1 MWKNNDW
8 VHSSKSK
15 TPCYLIDDGS
25 EGRNAKNTKRY
36 VIKRK
41 IKFEDYESCWKA
53 TQIENEKKNIQKNEI
68 DVDSF

>member
-8 VHSSKSK
+8 VHSIKRK
-15 TPCYLIDDGS
+15 THCYLIDDGS
-25 EGRNAKNTKRY
+25 EGRNAKSTKRY

-41 IKFEDYESCWKA
+41 IKFEDYESCLKA
-53 TQIENEKKNIQKNEI
+53 TQIENDKKNIQKNEI